1 MKQKKESRQ
10 WRLETLALHGDPAL
24 GPTAGATALPI
35 HQTAAYDFSSAEEA
49 ADRFTLDDFGPIYTR
64 LGNPTVAAFEQRMAA
79 IEGGIGALATASGQ
93 AATFYA
99 VATLT
104 RAGENIV
111 SSTSLY
117 GGIYSLLKNIL
128 GGFGIETRFVPVDDL
143 AAWEAAIDDKT
154 TCLYAEM
161 VGNPLLDTPNLEA
174 LAELAHCHNIPLIV
188 DQTVPTAALS
198 HPFRHGADVTVY
210 SATKYIGGHG
220 TTIGGV
226 VVDSGRFDWTAGRF
240 PQLTEP
246 DPVYNGVKLAEKF
259 GRMAYLVRMRGHF
272 LRDVGACMAPMTA
285 WNLVQG
291 IETLPLRME
300 RHCDN
305 AEALTAWLAEHPKV
319 KRVVYPGRK
328 DHPTYANAKCYLRR
342 GSGMVGVYVK
352 GGYEA
357 AKRVVETVQ
366 IFSHAANMGDCK
378 SLLIHPAST
387 THSPVAPEVR
397 RSIGIED
404 NFLRLSVGLEH
415 VEDLKADLD
424 AALRTR

>member
-1 MKQKKESRQ
+1 MKKKNESRQ

-24 GPTAGATALPI
+24 GPIAGATALPI
-35 HQTAAYDFSSAEEA
+35 HQTAAYDFASAEEA
-49 ADRFTLDDFGPIYTR
+49 AARFTLEDFGPIYTR
-64 LGNPTVAAFEQRMAA
+64 IGNPTVAAFEQRMAA
-79 IEGGIGALATASGQ
+79 LEGGIGALATASGQ

-104 RAGENIV
+104 RAGDNV
-111 SSTSLY
+111 VASRSLY

-128 GGFGIETRFVPVDDL
+128 GDFGIEGRFVPVDDL
-143 AAWEAAIDDKT
+143 AAWEAAIDERT

-161 VGNPLLDTPNLEA
+161 VGNPLLDTPNLDA
-174 LAELAHCHNIPLIV
+174 LAELAHSHNIPLIV
-188 DQTVPTAALS
+188 DQTVPTAALCR
-198 HPFRHGADVTVY
+198 PFRHGADVVVY

-226 VVDSGRFDWTAGRF
+226 VIDSGRFDWSNGRF
-240 PQLTEP
+240 TQFTEP
-246 DPVYNGVKLAEKF
+246 DTVYSGVVMAEKF
-259 GRMAYLVRMRGHF
+259 GRMAYLVKMRGHF

-291 IETLPLRME
+291 IETLPVRME

-305 AEALTAWLAEHPKV
+305 AEALTEWLAEHPKV
-319 KRVVYPGRK
+319 ERVIYPGRE
-328 DHPTYANAKCYLRR
+328 DHPTYHNAKCYLRR
-342 GSGMVGVYVK
+342 GGGMVGVYVK
-352 GGYEA
+352 GGFKA
-357 AKRVVETVQ
+357 AKRVVGRTQ
-366 IFSHAANMGDCK
+366 IFSHAANLGDCK
-378 SLLIHPAST
+378 SLIIHPAST

-415 VEDLKADLD
+415 IDDLKADMD
-424 AALRTR
+424 EALR